1 MSKFKLISVVI
12 PSYNHEKYIG
22 EAIASV
28 LRSSVQDFEIII
40 VDDGSVDNS
49 IDVITRFDDPRITVI
64 RQSNMGAHAAINL
77 GVAHAS
83 AAWIAI
89 LNSDDRFHKLKLQR
103 HLELHEKNPDLEASA
118 SAVRYISESGAPFS
132 PHGYLNWRYGQLKE
146 LRHRD
151 LPLKSS
157 LLLANHLITTS
168 ALFVSKK
175 GFNEVGGFIPL
186 RYVHDWFFF
195 LMLADRGR
203 FRVLE
208 EELVDYRIHGR
219 NTIRENDNLGRV
231 EDNFVLEWH
240 VQDELLRISSEADVI
255 QVMDLLK
262 QNKRFCPSLMLLFQL
277 WRTANKNDLHKCV
290 ALFEIPG
297 HPLIKLALETV
308 REDCGGLNLKT
319 RARKLFGERLWSFFA
334 NHKIKQ
340 TKFLMNCPASLDS
353 LRRKI

>member
-1 MSKFKLISVVI
+1 MSVVI
-12 PSYNHEKYIG
+12 PSYNHEHYIG

-28 LRSSVQDFEIII
+28 LHSSMQDFEIII

-49 IDVITRFDDPRITVI
+49 IDVITGFDDPRITVI
-64 RQSNMGAHAAINL
+64 RQSNRGAHAAINL

-83 AAWIAI
+83 TDWIAI

-118 SAVRYISESGAPFS
+118 SAIRYISESGNPFS

-168 ALFVSKK
+168 ALFVSKQA
-175 GFNEVGGFIPL
+175 FNELGGFIPL

-195 LMLADRGR
+195 LTLADRGR

-219 NTIRENDNLGRV
+219 NTVRENDSLGRV

-240 VQDELLRISSEADVI
+240 VHNDLTASSSEADLI
-255 QVMDLLK
+255 RLMDLLK
-262 QNKRFCPSLMLLFQL
+262 QNKRVCPRMMLLFEM
-277 WRTANKNDLHKCV
+277 WRTANDDDLHKCA
-290 ALFEIPG
+290 ALFEVQE
-297 HPLIKLALETV
+297 HPLIKLALEMV
-308 REDCGGLNLKT
+308 HEDRRGLNLKV
-319 RARKLFGERLWSFFA
+319 RARKLLGERIWALFA
-334 NHKIKQ
+334 DCTVK
-340 TKFLMNCPASLDS
+340 TRKFLMNYLAYLGSAW
-353 LRRKI
+353 RKS